1 MFTSNVASHA
11 NHIRSAPLSHSSHFA
26 RLRTAVRVTRRKLT
40 TLNAAD
46 TSNKTSV
53 LRIVLL
59 QYHPVF
65 LSGMMASQEN
75 SFGTQ
80 AYSLGVSLDE
90 TPFL

>member
-1 MFTSNVASHA
+1 MWLPTPITSGPLHY
-11 NHIRSAPLSHSSHFA
+11 HILHILHGGQI
-26 RLRTAVRVTRRKLT
+26 AVRVTRRKLT

-65 LSGMMASQEN
+65 LGGMMTSQEN

>member
-1 MFTSNVASHA
+1 MWLPTPITSGPLHY
-11 NHIRSAPLSHSSHFA
+11 HILHILHGGQI
-26 RLRTAVRVTRRKLT
+26 AVRVTRRKLT

-65 LSGMMASQEN
+65 LGGMMTSQEN
-75 SFGTQ
+75 SFVTQ

>member
-1 MFTSNVASHA
+1 MWLPTPITSGPLHY
-11 NHIRSAPLSHSSHFA
+11 HILHILHGGQ
-26 RLRTAVRVTRRKLT
+26 LAVRVTRRKLT

-65 LSGMMASQEN
+65 LGGMMASQEN
-75 SFGTQ
+75 SFVTQ

>member
-1 MFTSNVASHA
+1 MWLPTPITSGPLHY
-11 NHIRSAPLSHSSHFA
+11 HILHILHGGQF
-26 RLRTAVRVTRRKLT
+26 AVRVTRRKLT

-53 LRIVLL
+53 VLRIVLL

-65 LSGMMASQEN
+65 LGGMMMASQEN
-75 SFGTQ
+75 SFVTQ

>member
-1 MFTSNVASHA
+1 MWLPTPITSGPLHY
-11 NHIRSAPLSHSSHFA
+11 HILHILHGGQF
-26 RLRTAVRVTRRKLT
+26 AVRVTRRKLT

-59 QYHPVF
+59 QYHPLF
-65 LSGMMASQEN
+65 LGGMMMASQEN
-75 SFGTQ
+75 SFVTQ
-80 AYSLGVSLDE
+80 AYSLGVPLDE